1 MEDDKSRIQNSVV
14 TNQVKVVHFVS
25 SKDKNPITTSMNYFG
40 IVQEIWEVDYVTFI
54 VLVFKCK

>member
-25 SKDKNPITTSMNYFG
+25 SKDKNPIIASMSYFG
-40 IVQEIWEVDYVTFI
+40 II
-54 VLVFKCK
+54 